1 MSLQNIAQH
10 LAQQGRGNDSMLVHM
25 SPQEVQSL
33 HKLAQAKGMPGLPKN
48 PNTGLPEANWLD
60 KALPALIGAGVS
72 YLTDGA
78 VSPTMIGLGTGA
90 ASALATGSIQQGLM
104 AGLGA
109 YGGAGLE
116 AGLAGAGAANM
127 GTDALTA
134 AQGSAADLVSQG
146 VITPDMTDAYVQQ
159 QVGDQMANATPF
171 ERLSAG
177 VSGLGSEAGRSTA
190 LGALGGGWGATKTA
204 LAAAAPMM
212 TMSQPT
218 VSMPGISTQP
228 TQFVQT
234 KMVDPYTKR
243 LYDVSKVPASQFTGT
258 FQDQINNYLANNPNP
273 IPVQDRLAKEGGMM
287 GYADGGAVEHFDD
300 GGAAAL
306 LNQANR
312 LPNGVGGNAG
322 SVINPNGTI
331 TEPAVAANLPA
342 PQNAGVGYTSPT
354 VSSLDEFNAKYNT
367 LSGGTKQAYDYL
379 MGNGPYPYAPY
390 TSTGQVMAPYNTSVI
405 NGPGTTGGGG
415 PGIVNKPVVN
425 PPVVTPPVVKPGGST
440 GGGSTGGGGSTNKG
454 VIGNALSGMG
464 GDLGYLAGISGLTY
478 ALTGTPF
485 GGLLSSA
492 LQTGQE
498 APVVDL
504 STYGADGASSA
515 ANAMDQYT
523 AGPYGGPTDV
533 GAGAGADTATA
544 AANTAASQEGA
555 LSQSQLD
562 AIANGDI
569 SGGAAAGT
577 DASTIAAK
585 NVATGADTA
594 AGTDAATAAAN
605 TAASQEGA
613 LSQSQLDAIA
623 NGDISGGAAATD
635 LGSAAATDLGSAA
648 ASDAASAAAA
658 DAAASDAAAAGG
670 TDLLGSIGDF
680 LGSSDTL
687 SAIASFFG
695 FKDGGAIANAYAPGG
710 LAALAHGG
718 HVKHYAGDAG
728 SLVNNA
734 SEAYENSNL
743 NEAGAYKND
752 PLEAFYK
759 TVPSSVMRTPAGAGL
774 AAALYSP
781 ALNIGDQQQMD
792 AIRQQMHSP
801 TSQYV
806 NGRMR
811 HTMSNMAHG
820 GMADGGY
827 NLGGYSDGGRLLR
840 GPGDGVSD
848 DIPATIGHKQP
859 ARLADGE
866 FVVPARIVS
875 ELGNGSTEAGARRLY
890 AMMDRIQKARGK
902 TVGKNKVATDTKAS
916 KYLPA

>member
-116 AGLAGAGAANM
+116 AGLAGAGAANI

-425 PPVVTPPVVKPGGST
+425 SPVVTPPVVKPGGST

-485 GGLLSSA
+485 GGLVSNA
-492 LQTGQE
+492 LQTGQM
-498 APVVDL
+498 APVTDL
-504 STYGADGASSA
+504 STVDTA
-515 ANAMDQYT
+515 ANQAAANDL
-523 AGPYGGPTDV
+523 
-533 GAGAGADTATA
+533 ATA
-544 AANTAASQEGA
+544 AESSTPV
-555 LSQSQLD
+555 
-562 AIANGDI
+562 DI
-569 SGGAAAGT
+569 STPGT
-577 DASTIAAK
+577 LTSS
-585 NVATGADTA
+585 
-594 AGTDAATAAAN
+594 GTDAATAAAN

-623 NGDISGGAAATD
+623 NGDISTAYTPY
-635 LGSAAATDLGSAA
+635 SQ
-648 ASDAASAAAA
+648 SDIVNYIQSQGIANDPNAIAQAVQQFNGDPAAAA
-658 DAAASDAAAAGG
+658 QALD
-670 TDLLGSIGDF
+670 TINNCLLYTS
-680 LGSSDTL
+680 
-687 SAIASFFG
+687 
-695 FKDGGAIANAYAPGG
+695 
-710 LAALAHGG
+710 
-718 HVKHYAGDAG
+718 
-728 SLVNNA
+728 
-734 SEAYENSNL
+734 
-743 NEAGAYKND
+743 
-752 PLEAFYK
+752 
-759 TVPSSVMRTPAGAGL
+759 PSPRDS
-774 AAALYSP
+774 
-781 ALNIGDQQQMD
+781 
-792 AIRQQMHSP
+792 
-801 TSQYV
+801 
-806 NGRMR
+806 
-811 HTMSNMAHG
+811 
-820 GMADGGY
+820 
-827 NLGGYSDGGRLLR
+827 
-840 GPGDGVSD
+840 
-848 DIPATIGHKQP
+848 
-859 ARLADGE
+859 
-866 FVVPARIVS
+866 
-875 ELGNGSTEAGARRLY
+875 
-890 AMMDRIQKARGK
+890 
-902 TVGKNKVATDTKAS
+902 
-916 KYLPA
+916 